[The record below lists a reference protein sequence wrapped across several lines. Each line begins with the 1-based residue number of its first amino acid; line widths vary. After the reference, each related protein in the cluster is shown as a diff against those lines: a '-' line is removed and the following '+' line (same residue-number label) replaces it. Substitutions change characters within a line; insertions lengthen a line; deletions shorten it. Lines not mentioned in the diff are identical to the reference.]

1 MARPR
6 TKPVRYPSLQAL
18 GANIEAVR
26 KYMGLT
32 QKEFAELIGVSW
44 GSVSSWERSQKM
56 PDIKYIMTICY
67 KCGVSAD
74 DLLGVPRKWVKI
86 K

>member
-1 MARPR
+1 MPKKRTRPV
-6 TKPVRYPSLQAL
+6 KYPTIQAL

-32 QKEFAELIGVSW
+32 QAEFGEMIGVDKYTIC
-44 GSVSSWERSQKM
+44 SWECSRTAPSA
-56 PDIKYIMTICY
+56 KYIIMICY